1 MIRKLLLL
9 ALLAVVAVAVTMTVQ
24 SRDEIA
30 RYREIRK
37 M

>member
-9 ALLAVVAVAVTMTVQ
+9 LLLAAAAVAVTVTVQ
-24 SRDEIA
+24 SRGEIT

>member
-1 MIRKLLLL
+1 MIRKLLVLVLL
-9 ALLAVVAVAVTMTVQ
+9 GVAVAAGVLTVQ

-30 RYREIRK
+30 RYRDLSR